1 MTFYPVVKDMEI
13 LTDEDRKELGQ
24 IGHRIRYPA
33 GSILVG
39 EGEETDFTLLILG
52 GYVKVTSGSPD
63 RVVAVTGPGETVGEM
78 AALDGE
84 PRSASA
90 FALSDVEALYLPA
103 SAWLEFLYGHPRV
116 MHAMLRA
123 QNSKLRAETRKR
135 IETSDLE
142 VVQRLARSL
151 VELEAMIGEHTSEG
165 IAIVMSQRDLAGY
178 VNASRES
185 VAKVFHFLREEGMV
199 STRRQKVI
207 VTDLDALRQV
217 ASGERI
223 ASH

>member
-1 MTFYPVVKDMEI
+1 MEI

-24 IGHRIRYPA
+24 IGQKIRRPA

-39 EGEETDFTLLILG
+39 QGEGTDYTLLILS
-52 GYVKVTSGSPD
+52 GYVKVTSGSSD

-90 FALSDVEALYLPA
+90 SALSDVEALYLPA
-103 SAWLEFLYGHPRV
+103 SAWLEFLYSHPRV
-116 MHAMLRA
+116 MHALLQA

-135 IETSDLE
+135 IETSDLD
-142 VVQRLARSL
+142 VVRRLASSL
-151 VELEAMIGEHTSEG
+151 VELEAMIGEQTADG
-165 IAIVMSQRDLAGY
+165 IAIIMSQRDLAGY

-185 VAKVFHFLREEGMV
+185 VAKVFHLLRKEGMV
-199 STRRQKVI
+199 ATKRQKVI
-207 VTDLDALRQV
+207 ITDLAGLRQV
-217 ASGERI
+217 ADGERI
-223 ASH
+223 TSH